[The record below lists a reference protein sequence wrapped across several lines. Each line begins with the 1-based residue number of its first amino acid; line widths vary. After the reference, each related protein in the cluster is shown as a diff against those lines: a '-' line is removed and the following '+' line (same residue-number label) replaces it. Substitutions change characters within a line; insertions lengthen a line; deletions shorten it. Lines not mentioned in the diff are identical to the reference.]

1 MPAVPLHIL
10 DKHIQI
16 QQIIRFQI
24 LLKTMIHKECY
35 IQPVLCYKTYKIRRY
50 HWQHLENMP
59 DKRESKYEY
68 KDDDDGISRKQL
80 NSIFTISVTL

>member
-1 MPAVPLHIL
+1 
-10 DKHIQI
+10 
-16 QQIIRFQI
+16 
-24 LLKTMIHKECY
+24 
-35 IQPVLCYKTYKIRRY
+35 
-50 HWQHLENMP
+50 MP